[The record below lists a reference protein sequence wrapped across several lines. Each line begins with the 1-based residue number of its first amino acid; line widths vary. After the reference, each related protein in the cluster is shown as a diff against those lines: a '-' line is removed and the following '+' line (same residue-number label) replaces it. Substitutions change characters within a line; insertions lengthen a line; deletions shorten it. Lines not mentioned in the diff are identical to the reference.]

1 MMTPLQTSLIE
12 AIRAKREIIR
22 ATFKDGLLVCEV
34 TVFKVGGKKLR
45 FVVRQTQKFAFA
57 FDDAEACMGARL
69 IHSSVKG
76 TYAHH
81 YADDVFNAYLE
92 WNEITSKMLSV

>member
-22 ATFKDGLLVCEV
+22 ASFKEGLLVCEV
-34 TVFKVGGKKLR
+34 TVFKVGGKK
-45 FVVRQTQKFAFA
+45 QTQKFAFA

-69 IHSSVKG
+69 IQSSVKG

-92 WNEITSKMLSV
+92 WDEITSKMLLV

>member
-1 MMTPLQTSLIE
+1 MMTPLQTSLVE

-22 ATFKDGLLVCEV
+22 ASFKDGLLVCEA
-34 TVFKVGGKKLR
+34 TVIKVGGKK
-45 FVVRQTQKFAFA
+45 QMQKFAFA
-57 FDDAEACMGARL
+57 FDDVEACMGARL

-81 YADDVFNAYLE
+81 YADDVFSAYLE
-92 WNEITSKMLSV
+92 WDEITSKMLSV